1 MPKKTDLKNAIDV
14 DTSKFPKKVD
24 LANLASDL
32 DKLDFDKLK
41 NVPTNFSNL
50 KRKVDL
56 LDVDKLVPVLVDL
69 RKLSDV
75 VNNDVI

>member
-1 MPKKTDLKNAIDV
+1 MKNAIDV